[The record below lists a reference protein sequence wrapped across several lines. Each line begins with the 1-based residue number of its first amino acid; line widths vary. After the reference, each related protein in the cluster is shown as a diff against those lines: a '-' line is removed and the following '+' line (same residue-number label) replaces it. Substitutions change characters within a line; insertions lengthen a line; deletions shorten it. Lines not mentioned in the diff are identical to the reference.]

1 MEPSISLAFFMSKKL
16 YPHQGLQRRS
26 GAPSL
31 GSNDGRRTA
40 FQKDYSRLLHSS
52 SFRRLQGKT
61 QLFPGNESDFFR
73 NRLTHSLEV
82 AQIAGGIVDFL
93 NASIPEKLD
102 RDLVQFAAIA
112 HDLGHPPFGHN
123 GEHALDDLM
132 HEHGGFEG
140 NAQTLHILACSERK
154 LVMGVGGLTSE
165 YGLDLTYRTLAGVLK
180 YDREIPVSR
189 ESKKLVKGYFGV
201 EAELVA
207 EIKAKVAPGWTEG
220 VFKTVEC
227 GIMDIADDIA
237 YSTYDLEDSL
247 HAGFV
252 TPFTLLAALFTNDKV
267 RREVVT
273 KTNEAL
279 AKSEYA
285 LLGQHEIFEVACK
298 RLDVTASLQYGDD
311 IGVPGIDAIR
321 KKVYESLVNTQFA
334 ASDLTRT
341 KYTAERVGELI
352 QEVEIIWNDEFPML
366 SKVRLARKALLDVEI
381 FKHLN
386 YELVIRSP
394 KLAVVQHRGKQIVTE
409 IFEAIV
415 KSEGQLLPNH
425 WRESYEACADVQENQ
440 ENSAELVQPQVPNI
454 KQMRFICDFVAGMT
468 DRYAVEFH
476 DSLFG
481 DGRGLYG
488 PV

>member
-1 MEPSISLAFFMSKKL
+1 MSKNL
-16 YPHQGLQRRS
+16 YSEQDFERRS
-26 GAPSL
+26 GAPSINC
-31 GSNDGRRTA
+31 NDGQRTA

-82 AQIAGGIVDFL
+82 AQIAGGIVDVL
-93 NASIPEKLD
+93 NANIAVELN
-102 RDLVQFAAIA
+102 RELVQFAAIA

-123 GEHALDDLM
+123 GEHALDELM
-132 HEHGGFEG
+132 RKHGGFEG

-154 LVMGVGGLTSE
+154 LVTGSAGLTSE
-165 YGLDLTYRTLAGVLK
+165 FGLDLTYRTLASVLK
-180 YDREIPVSR
+180 YDNEIPVDR
-189 ESKKLVKGYFGV
+189 EAKKLIKGYFGV
-201 EAELVA
+201 EAELVR
-207 EIKAKVAPGWTEG
+207 EIKSHVCPDWTG
-220 VFKTVEC
+220 TVFKTVEC

-252 TPFTLLAALFTNDKV
+252 TPFSLLAALFTNDKV
-267 RREVVT
+267 RREVIK

-279 AKSEYA
+279 EKSGYE

-298 RLDVTASLQYGDD
+298 RLDVTASLEYGED
-311 IGVPGIDAIR
+311 IGVASIDAIR
-321 KKVYESLVNTQFA
+321 RKVYESLVNIQFA

-352 QEVEIIWNDEFPML
+352 QEVEITWNDEYPAL
-366 SKVRLARKALLDVEI
+366 SIVRLSRKALLDVEI

-386 YELVIRSP
+386 FELVIRSP
-394 KLAVVQHRGKQIVTE
+394 KLAVVQHRGKQIVTD
-409 IFEAIV
+409 IFDAIV

-425 WRESYEACADVQENQ
+425 WRESFEACAAPDEEQSDNAV
-440 ENSAELVQPQVPNI
+440 SAETPAPNL
-454 KQMRFICDFVAGMT
+454 KQMRIICDFVAGMT

-481 DGRGLYG
+481 DGKGLYG
-488 PV
+488 PT